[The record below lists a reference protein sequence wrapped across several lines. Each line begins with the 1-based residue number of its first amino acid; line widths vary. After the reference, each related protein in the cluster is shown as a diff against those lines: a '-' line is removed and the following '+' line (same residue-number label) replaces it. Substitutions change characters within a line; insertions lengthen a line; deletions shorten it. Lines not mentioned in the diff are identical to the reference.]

1 MNTKFTAIAF
11 RVAIFATLIAVI
23 MAAGQLVY
31 AFVETATDDVDDIEE
46 YLFNELVEPLENSSS
61 CYYFAFAGSIVA
73 LVLSVF
79 ARKHC
84 SAVSV
89 FVRTISIAASTV
101 ALWLGM
107 GVNHIFS
114 FTAKFANELRDL
126 DDLDELDPSDFG
138 VSEWKWDSMNNALE
152 NEETA
157 MALYIIA
164 YVVAFAVFFVLMFT
178 SIHYLVK
185 KKSDVNKLDSV
196 TESGRYVHESVQT
209 NEQEYEYYSQSQD
222 DRYNQY

>member
-23 MAAGQLVY
+23 MAAGQLIY
-31 AFVETATDDVDDIEE
+31 AFVETATDDIDDIEE
-46 YLFNELVEPLENSSS
+46 YLFTELVEPLENSTS

-89 FVRTISIAASTV
+89 VMRTLFIAASTV
-101 ALWLGM
+101 FLWLGM

-114 FTAKFANELRDL
+114 FTAKFANELRGVKN
-126 DDLDELDPSDFG
+126 LDELDPSDFE

-157 MALYIIA
+157 MMLYIGA
-164 YVVAFAVFFVLMFT
+164 YVVAFFVFLVLMFT

-185 KKSDVNKLDSV
+185 RKDDGYSDAEMTNSM
-196 TESGRYVHESVQT
+196 YVSESVYT
-209 NEQEYEYYSQSQD
+209 NEQEYKQYSQSQD

>member
-23 MAAGQLVY
+23 MAAGQLIY
-31 AFVETATDDVDDIEE
+31 AFVETATDDIDDIEE
-46 YLFNELVEPLENSSS
+46 YLFTELVQPLENSTS

-89 FVRTISIAASTV
+89 VMRTISIAASTV
-101 ALWLGM
+101 FLWLGM

-114 FTAKFANELRDL
+114 FTAKFANELRGVKN
-126 DDLDELDPSDFG
+126 LDELDPSDFG

-157 MALYIIA
+157 MIMYISAFI
-164 YVVAFAVFFVLMFT
+164 VAFLVFFVLMFT
-178 SIHYLVK
+178 SIHYLTK
-185 KKSDVNKLDSV
+185 RKDYGYSDAEMTNAMYVSDSA
-196 TESGRYVHESVQT
+196 YT